1 MAEEISMAATA
12 GVGGE
17 ETPLSSPKSKVK
29 FLVSHGGKI
38 LPRLPDGQLKYVGG
52 ETRVVVVPRDIS
64 FSELMKKLNNLA
76 NGEMVLK
83 YQVIPEDLDILV
95 SVKCDED
102 LRHMLNEYDRWDVK
116 SSESRGTPRL
126 RAFLF
131 PVTPL
136 FIDPQN
142 VPSNFD
148 RVNMEQRYINAING
162 ANSSML
168 RRSSS
173 NGSRSIFSISSTASS
188 PRSIQH
194 EGYPFDTINHE
205 CYASHSYQN
214 NCNKAELHRV
224 NSSPSLHHYNQ
235 THHNQIYQATKPPNL
250 YKSGAH
256 QHLVTA
262 ISADRHELGRFHQL
276 DPCPIRYYNPNRQ
289 SRGRCGCM
297 GYGDVD
303 ECSVYKS
310 GNVDL

>member
-12 GVGGE
+12 GE
-17 ETPLSSPKSKVK
+17 ETPLSSPRSKVK
-29 FLVSHGGKI
+29 FL
-38 LPRLPDGQLKYVGG
+38 
-52 ETRVVVVPRDIS
+52 
-64 FSELMKKLNNLA
+64 LMKKLNNLA

-102 LRHMLNEYDRWDVK
+102 LRHMLNEYDRF
-116 SSESRGTPRL
+116 EL
-126 RAFLF
+126 FLF
-131 PVTPL
+131 PITPL

-148 RVNMEQRYINAING
+148 RVNMEHI
-162 ANSSML
+162 L

>member
-1 MAEEISMAATA
+1 MAEEIVMAASA

-38 LPRLPDGQLKYVGG
+38 LPRLPDGHLKYVGG
-52 ETRVVVVPRDIS
+52 ETRVVVVPRDI
-64 FSELMKKLNNLA
+64 ELTQKLNNLA

-116 SSESRGTPRL
+116 SSESGGAPRL

-131 PVTPL
+131 PVNPL
-136 FIDPQN
+136 FIDTQN

-148 RVNMEQRYINAING
+148 RVNIEQRYINAING
-162 ANSSML
+162 ANSSVL

-194 EGYPFDTINHE
+194 EGYPFDTINHDY
-205 CYASHSYQN
+205 YASHSYQN
-214 NCNKAELHRV
+214 NCNKGDMHRV

-235 THHNQIYQATKPPNL
+235 IYQATKPHHV
-250 YKSGAH
+250 YKSGA

-276 DPCPIRYYNPNRQ
+276 DPCPIRYYTPNRQ
-289 SRGRCGCM
+289 SRGRCSCI

-303 ECSVYKS
+303 HCSVYKS